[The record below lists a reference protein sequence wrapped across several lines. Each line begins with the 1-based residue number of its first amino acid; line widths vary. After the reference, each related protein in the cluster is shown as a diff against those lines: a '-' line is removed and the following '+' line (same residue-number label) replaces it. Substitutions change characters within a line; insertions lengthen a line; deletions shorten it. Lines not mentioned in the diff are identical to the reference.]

1 MQDDEKGKYANARYM
16 LPSGTPSPSSWLTD
30 RVEGNTYSA
39 DRMLERPDTA
49 SAAVPWWLHDLLVV
63 VRDIFRCLE
72 YVE

>member
-16 LPSGTPSPSSWLTD
+16 LPSAFPLSWLTD
-30 RVEGNTYSA
+30 RVEGNTHSA
-39 DRMLERPDTA
+39 SRMLERPDTA
-49 SAAVPWWLHDLLVV
+49 FEAVPWRLHDLLVV

>member
-1 MQDDEKGKYANARYM
+1 MQDTCYLDG
-16 LPSGTPSPSSWLTD
+16 LPPPSQLTN
-30 RVEGNTYSA
+30 RVEGNTSSA
-39 DRMLERPDTA
+39 GRMLESHDTA